1 MPKVLPEY
9 KKQAAEKILQMAKA
23 VFAEKGYYEAR
34 MEDIAERVGVS
45 KRTLYLYFK
54 NKEDLFKAIC
64 AAAPE
69 SLQRGLESALN
80 TSDLMAT
87 CEAIFDSAA
96 KDPYAGLNF
105 EMLAAASRNPEL
117 RKTLREL
124 YENEIDVTEQF
135 LKEMK
140 RKRLLPQALN
150 TALLARGLI
159 ALYDGI
165 TGDIVLG
172 LDKSQLRE
180 TWLESARALVN
191 NPTKTKP

>member
-9 KKQAAEKILQMAKA
+9 KKQATDKILLAAKA

-54 NKEDLFKAIC
+54 NKEDLFRAIC
-64 AAAPE
+64 AAAPQ
-69 SLQRGLESALN
+69 SMQRNLESALN

-87 CEAIFDSAA
+87 CEAIFDSTV
-96 KDPYAGLNF
+96 KDPFAGLNF
-105 EMLAAASRNPEL
+105 EMLAVASRDPEL
-117 RKTLREL
+117 RKMLRQL

-135 LKEMK
+135 LTEMK
-140 RKRLLPQALN
+140 KKRLLSQDLDS
-150 TALLARGLI
+150 ALLARALM

-165 TGDIVLG
+165 AGDIVLG
-172 LDKSQLRE
+172 LDRSQLRE

-191 NPTKTKP
+191 SLTKTN